1 MELELTQE
9 DVLSYELTAEE
20 EQKVIQ
26 HVEHAWTQGLSARK
40 QHEWDWQECQKAYRC
55 EADPLKDKRLDWRS
69 NLFLPWAYNAVE
81 SWHAYI
87 HSLLLPRDED
97 FLNLEGRTPDDA
109 EANRLMSQYLQYVF
123 RNAGLAESFSMFLKT
138 YAMQGPAVLKVYW
151 RSERRRVQDPVLGI
165 EQEELAYH
173 NVWFDWVDMADFV
186 FYPVL
191 GDIEK
196 TTRIHRT
203 RRHLEDLQAAQ
214 AAGEVNYMNLEAF
227 SKKDISSEG
236 LTLKEAWIPRIQLG
250 EAIYKNVVATIAEAG
265 PQGKAVLIRFVP
277 NPLDQG
283 RSPFVYDCMQTVGN
297 NLLGWGLLSKS
308 MPLLK
313 YANFLTNA
321 RADSLKRGL
330 YPMFKYV
337 DDGVFNPYNVVARP
351 HAMIKVGDLGNLVP
365 ITDGLD
371 RISFAQQELQQLK
384 AEYEESTVPRIVRGQ
399 IEATNPTATEMNYAQ
414 NNASG
419 KMNVVAQRLNEK
431 VLKPLFELA
440 YQLIQ
445 TRVNTDPNIMEDI
458 ARVTQPNPMGVS
470 GYATVEAMAL
480 DLPKFTP
487 LPLVDVKLVGY
498 QHNARRMERLEA
510 METTLQS
517 LMQSPASSYI
527 QWDRVA
533 ESVLKLQ
540 NLPVDD
546 ILIPAQARQAM
557 LHQQLQME
565 EQQKQV
571 KLMRDQI
578 EQEAEMHKIKTQFDL
593 EWHQLKLEKER
604 LAYDLIKALP
614 EETRAGVL
622 ERMLFNHELASD
634 LLGLDAVIPD
644 FPIDPA
650 LDGLSMFQQPATPN
664 PMPSPVEMLPPVQGT
679 ESKMEPSQEA
689 APAPE
694 PKGDEKPLL

>member
-1 MELELTQE
+1 MALELTQE
-9 DVLSYELTAEE
+9 DVLSYELTSEE

-26 HVEHAWTQGLSARK
+26 FIEHAWTQGKAARK
-40 QHEWDWQECQKAYRC
+40 HYDTDWQECQKAYRC
-55 EADPLKDKRLDWRS
+55 EVDPLKDKRLDWRS

-151 RSERRRVQDPVLGI
+151 RSEKRRVQDAVLGI

-186 FYPVL
+186 FFPVL

-203 RRHLEDLQAAQ
+203 MRHLEDLQAAQ
-214 AAGEVNYMNLEAF
+214 ESGEVHYLHLDAF
-227 SKKDISSEG
+227 SKNDIPAEG

-250 EAIYKNVVATIAEAG
+250 EAIYKNVVATVAETG
-265 PQGKAVLIRFVP
+265 SGGKPVLIRFVP

-283 RSPFVYDCMQTVGN
+283 RSPFVYDCMQSVGN

-308 MPLLK
+308 LPLLK

-365 ITDGLD
+365 IVDGLD
-371 RISFAQQELQQLK
+371 RLTFAQQELQQLK

-419 KMNVVAQRLNEK
+419 KMNVMAQRLNEK

-445 TRVNTDPNIMEDI
+445 TRANTDPKVMEDI
-458 ARVTQPNPMGVS
+458 ARVTQPNPTGEM

-480 DLPKFTP
+480 DLPQFTP

-510 METTLQS
+510 MESTLQS
-517 LMQSPASSYI
+517 LMQSPAANYI
-527 QWDRVA
+527 QWDKVA
-533 ESVLKLQ
+533 ESVMKLQ
-540 NLPVDD
+540 NLPVGDM
-546 ILIPAQARQAM
+546 LIPPQARLA
-557 LHQQLQME
+557 LAQQQMQME
-565 EQQKQV
+565 EQQK
-571 KLMRDQI
+571 KMTLMREQI
-578 EQEAEMHKIKTQFDL
+578 AQETEMQRIKTQFDL
-593 EWHQLKLEKER
+593 AWNQLKLEKER
-604 LAYDLIKALP
+604 HALEVIKALP
-614 EETRAGVL
+614 EEPRAEVL
-622 ERMLFNHELASD
+622 ERMLVHHELASD
-634 LLGLDAVIPD
+634 LLGLDAMIPD
-644 FPIDPA
+644 FPID
-650 LDGLSMFQQPATPN
+650 LDLPGVTNAMTGGVHRVDAMHVFDEGIPN
-664 PMPSPVEMLPPVQGT
+664 LLPEQG
-679 ESKMEPSQEA
+679 
-689 APAPE
+689 PE
-694 PKGDEKPLL
+694 L